1 MGSRGKNPSQ
11 KTIMQL
17 CARSAGRCQF
27 EGCNKNLFIEG
38 LTLKR
43 GYFGNIAHN
52 VASSPEGP
60 RGDKATSSMLSDDVD
75 NLLLLCHEHHKLVD
89 DNPEEFTEARL
100 REMKQKHEKMIAS
113 HCDLIWKES
122 SEVLRFLSP
131 IKGTHSVSINLQQA
145 IEAIIPSF
153 RPASERGLIISIQPL
168 CEYNTPE
175 YWQQAD
181 NDLTSK
187 VKLVVGSIQN
197 DNPNQHF
204 SIFPIGPIPLIA
216 KLGYLL
222 GDKIRCEVYQKSRVP
237 DTWKWIS
244 EEQTNHLFVQK
255 NTIREGNRVA
265 LILSLTDLINESRVT
280 GVFNADTIY
289 KISAEHTGVSC
300 LKSETDLAEF
310 WNTYQAVCNEITN
323 TYPDVNEIAVFPAVP
338 VSAAFSIG
346 YRYMPGVY
354 PKMTIYEENNGFV
367 KTISF
372 GGNGL

>member
-1 MGSRGKNPSQ
+1 M
-11 KTIMQL
+11 
-17 CARSAGRCQF
+17 
-27 EGCNKNLFIEG
+27 
-38 LTLKR
+38 
-43 GYFGNIAHN
+43 
-52 VASSPEGP
+52 
-60 RGDKATSSMLSDDVD
+60 
-75 NLLLLCHEHHKLVD
+75 
-89 DNPEEFTEARL
+89 
-100 REMKQKHEKMIAS
+100 
-113 HCDLIWKES
+113 
-122 SEVLRFLSP
+122 
-131 IKGTHSVSINLQQA
+131 
-145 IEAIIPSF
+145 
-153 RPASERGLIISIQPL
+153 
-168 CEYNTPE
+168 
-175 YWQQAD
+175 
-181 NDLTSK
+181 
-187 VKLVVGSIQN
+187 
-197 DNPNQHF
+197 
-204 SIFPIGPIPLIA
+204 
-216 KLGYLL
+216 

-244 EEQTNHLFVQK
+244 EEQTNHFFVQK